1 MKTSLLVAKAILS
14 PWLLLA
20 ALAFFRAIGFAV
32 TAKHFV
38 ALSYFCLFWSTVI
51 AIYLGALHFLKKRDD
66 RKNDE
71 KARR

>member
-38 ALSYFCLFWSTVI
+38 ALACFCLFWSVVI
-51 AIYLGALHFLKKRDD
+51 GIYLGVLHFLKKRDD
-66 RKNDE
+66 RKRDE
-71 KARR
+71 RARR